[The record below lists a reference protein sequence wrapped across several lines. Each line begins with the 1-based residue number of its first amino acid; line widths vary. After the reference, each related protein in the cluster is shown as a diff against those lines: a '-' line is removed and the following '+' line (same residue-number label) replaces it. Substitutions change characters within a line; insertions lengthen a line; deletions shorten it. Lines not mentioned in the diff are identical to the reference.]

1 MARVRRLTNMSYA
14 ELSELE
20 LRIARL
26 KTEKQNAGRD
36 APRRRINAKA
46 RAHGFELREALRGQ
60 GKGKGKGKA
69 KVQYR
74 DPKNPD
80 NTWAGRG
87 RMPRWLVA
95 ATKGGKRSKDD
106 FRI

>member
-1 MARVRRLTNMSYA
+1 MARARRLTKMSYA

-20 LRIARL
+20 VRIARL
-26 KTEKQNAGRD
+26 KTEKQNAVRH
-36 APRRRINAKA
+36 APRRQMNAKA
-46 RAHGFELREALRGQ
+46 RTQGYKLREVLRGQ
-60 GKGKGKGKA
+60 GKGKRKA
-69 KVQYR
+69 RVQYR
-74 DPKNPD
+74 DPKNPE
-80 NTWAGRG
+80 NTWVGRG

>member
-1 MARVRRLTNMSYA
+1 MARARRLTKMSYA

-20 LRIARL
+20 SRIARL
-26 KTEKQNAGRD
+26 KTEKQNAARN
-36 APRRRINAKA
+36 APRRQRNAKA
-46 RAHGFELREALRGQ
+46 RAHGFKLREVLRGQ
-60 GKGKGKGKA
+60 GKGKGKA
-69 KVQYR
+69 RVQYR

>member
-1 MARVRRLTNMSYA
+1 MARARHLTKMSYA

-20 LRIARL
+20 VRIARL
-26 KTEKQNAGRD
+26 KTEKQNAARH
-36 APRRRINAKA
+36 APRRQMNAKA
-46 RAHGFELREALRGQ
+46 RTRGYKLREVLRGQ
-60 GKGKGKGKA
+60 GKGKGKA
-69 KVQYR
+69 RVQYR
-74 DPKNPD
+74 DPKNPE

-95 ATKGGKRSKDD
+95 ATRGGKRSKDD

>member
-1 MARVRRLTNMSYA
+1 MSFA

-20 LRIARL
+20 SRIARL
-26 KTEKQNAGRD
+26 KIEKQNSTR
-36 APRRRINAKA
+36 N
-46 RAHGFELREALRGQ
+46 GFKLREAVRGR
-60 GKGKGKGKA
+60 GKGKGKA
-69 KVQYR
+69 RVQYR
-74 DPKNPD
+74 DPKNPA

-95 ATKGGKRSKDD
+95 ATKGGKKSKDD